1 MIERREGDTSVD
13 PGDEARALEL
23 AEGMARLSTKVDL
36 AERFLANAAHEMKTP
51 LANVRGELQLALMRE
66 RSAEEYK
73 NAIQAALLH
82 TERLIELTNDLLTF
96 AKVSYRP
103 VLPPVEPC
111 QLKAILSNAFQ
122 IAAQRYGAE
131 RAFELAL
138 DDELVVSGRGDEL
151 TRLFRNLLENALN
164 YSPPGSA
171 VSVNVD
177 RLGREAVIA
186 VENEGAPI
194 TPEVAETIFLPFQ
207 RGSSSGSGGFGLG
220 LGIAR
225 AIARAHEGELVAD
238 TRAARPR
245 FVVTLPVAAP

>member
-1 MIERREGDTSVD
+1 VD
-13 PGDEARALEL
+13 PGVAARALEL
-23 AEGMARLSTKVDL
+23 ADGMARLSTKVDL

-66 RSAEEYK
+66 RSLPEYK
-73 NAIQAALLH
+73 GAIEAALGH

-111 QLKAILSNAFQ
+111 NLKAILSNAFQ
-122 IAAQRYGAE
+122 IAAQRYGVE
-131 RAFELAL
+131 RGFELVIDA
-138 DDELVVSGRGDEL
+138 DLVVPGRGEEL

-164 YSPPGSA
+164 YSPAGTA
-171 VSVNVD
+171 VSVGVD
-177 RLGREAVIA
+177 RLGREVVIA
-186 VENEGAPI
+186 VENEGSPI
-194 TPEVAETIFLPFQ
+194 TQELAETIFLPFQ

-225 AIARAHEGELVAD
+225 AIARAHDGELVVD
-238 TRAARPR
+238 TRSARPR
-245 FVVTLPVAAP
+245 FVVTLPVSLP